1 MNKKKFTYKKSG
13 VNINAADSFI
23 NFISN
28 ISSKKKGKKKYS
40 NIGGFGS
47 ITNIPYGI
55 DQPKI
60 VACTDGVGTKVEI
73 ANTLNKYDTIG
84 IDLVAMSVND
94 LVVQGAKPLI
104 FLDYISINK
113 INPRKLKSIVKG
125 IIAGCKISNCELV
138 GGETAEMPGTYSKGK
153 FDIAGFAVGIVD
165 KNKILDKSKIKAN
178 DLIVQGARPLLFL
191 DYISTNKINLK
202 KLKSIIKGIL
212 KGCRLSG
219 CELVGGETAEMPGTY
234 EKNKFDIAG
243 FAVGVVNKKKILR
256 KNQINNNDLILAIPS
271 SGLHSNG
278 FSLVRYLINE
288 KKINIKKNKYLSSE
302 LLKPTKIY
310 VNEVLKLINKNLING
325 CANITGGGLS
335 DNIKRVIP
343 DKLVA
348 DIDLNKIKTLSIFKW
363 LRKQGISEKEMLK
376 TFNCGVGFC
385 LIIKNKN
392 LKKVSKFFSRNFKP
406 YVIGKISKGNN
417 KVKLNGSI
425 NWS

>member
-13 VNINAADSFI
+13 VNINAADNFI

-28 ISSKKKGKKKYS
+28 VSSKKKGKKKFS

-47 ITNIPYGI
+47 ITSIPQGI
-55 DQPKI
+55 NQPKI
-60 VACTDGVGTKVEI
+60 VACTDGVGTKIEI

-94 LVVQGAKPLI
+94 LIVQGAKPLL

-113 INPRKLKSIVKG
+113 I
-125 IIAGCKISNCELV
+125 
-138 GGETAEMPGTYSKGK
+138 
-153 FDIAGFAVGIVD
+153 D
-165 KNKILDKSKIKAN
+165 
-178 DLIVQGARPLLFL
+178 
-191 DYISTNKINLK
+191 LK

-234 EKNKFDIAG
+234 EKGKFDIAG
-243 FAVGVVNKKKILR
+243 FAVGVVSKNKILN
-256 KNQINNNDLILAIPS
+256 KNRIKNNNLILAVPS

-278 FSLVRYLINE
+278 FSLVRYLINQ
-288 KKINIKKNKYLSSE
+288 KKINIKNNKFLKSE
-302 LLKPTKIY
+302 LLRPTKIY
-310 VNEVLKLINKNLING
+310 VDEVLKLIDQNLING

-335 DNIKRVIP
+335 DNIKRIIP
-343 DKLVA
+343 DEMIA
-348 DIDLNKIKTLSIFKW
+348 DIDLDQIKTLNIFKW
-363 LRKQGISEKEMLK
+363 LKKNGISEKEMIK

-385 LIIKNKN
+385 LIINPKD
-392 LKKVSKFFSRNFKP
+392 LKKVTKYFSKDYRP
-406 YVIGKISKGNN
+406 YVIGKISIGNN

-425 NWS
+425 NWY